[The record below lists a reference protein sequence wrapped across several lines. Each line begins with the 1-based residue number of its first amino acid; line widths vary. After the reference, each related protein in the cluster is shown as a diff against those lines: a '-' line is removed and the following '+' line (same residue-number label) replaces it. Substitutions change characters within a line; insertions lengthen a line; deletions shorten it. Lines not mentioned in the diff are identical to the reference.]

1 MKSDN
6 FAKSFL
12 TIVRI
17 AIVLLMFAN
26 VEPAIAG
33 SVDLA
38 WDPHPDSRVVGYNV
52 YRWEPNTWS
61 AIGSISLETSFRDWN
76 AIEGAT
82 YYYAVTAVDYT
93 GVESNFSNVIQAT
106 VAFYPPPSFENLF
119 PVEPPI
125 DPPPTFNEG
134 DVLPI
139 PPPYN
144 NPPGLVAGNDQTVLL
159 SESAIVWAV
168 VNDDGLPSGQLTYLW
183 SVVEGYGVSINAPY
197 SDATHVFFSHAGPHL
212 LRVTVS
218 DGEFW
223 VSDDVYVEVREEVAE
238 FLTVASEA
246 ASVSSLGLSLI
257 RYEYNTSP
265 VSDAV
270 FQSVPPVNNGQI
282 YALVQ
287 ESQNTGISI
296 HNPNSETVVIDFR
309 ISDATGS
316 PLHTGQLSLP
326 PGDQI
331 TSFLNESPLSP
342 GSAID
347 MSKVRSFSFSASA
360 PVAAAAVR
368 TMTNERGDL
377 LMTALPIAGLNPAG
391 NPLTLPFYANGGG
404 WQSEIQLVNPTD
416 SNVYGTVQVFPKS
429 EGADSDFVYQIP
441 PRSALAVKTDGLG
454 SEPRTGWVQVTPMDE
469 TPSPAG
475 SLMLLQRT
483 NGVTTSIGTVYSTA
497 PASPYH
503 LYAETSGGHGEPG
516 TVQTTISVANP
527 ASTAAGVN
535 FELLTMDWQ
544 PTGLRGAMT
553 IAAHDRALFNLDQT
567 PGMAAIN
574 GPFTGIIRITGDPV
588 SAAGFLSRYNER
600 GEFVLTALP
609 AVSNSM
615 GPSASEPRY
624 LFRAEGGGFSTKLTD
639 VDSLEVTGGR

>member
-6 FAKSFL
+6 FAKLFL
-12 TIVRI
+12 AIAQI

-52 YRWEPNTWS
+52 YRWENTWS
-61 AIGSISLETSFRDWN
+61 AIGSLGLATSFRDWN

-93 GVESNFSNVIQAT
+93 GVESSFSNVIQAN
-106 VAFYPPPSFENLF
+106 VAYPPPSFENLL
-119 PVEPPI
+119 PVPLPI
-125 DPPPTFNEG
+125 DPQPTFNEG
-134 DVLPI
+134 AVLPI
-139 PPPYN
+139 PPAFN
-144 NPPGLVAGNDQTVLL
+144 NPPSLVAGNDQTVLL
-159 SESAIVWAV
+159 SESAIVWSIV
-168 VNDDGLPSGQLTYLW
+168 SDDGFPNGQLTYQW
-183 SVVEGYGVSINAPY
+183 SVVEGNGVSISFPY
-197 SDATHVFFSHAGPHL
+197 SDATHVFFRYAGPHV

-246 ASVSSLGLSLI
+246 ASVSSLGLALI
-257 RYEYNTSP
+257 EYEYNSSP

-270 FQSVPPVNNGQI
+270 FQSVPPVKNGQI

-287 ESQNTGISI
+287 ASQNTGISI
-296 HNPNSETVVIDFR
+296 HNPNPEAAVIDFH
-309 ISDATGS
+309 IADATGS
-316 PLHTGQLSLP
+316 PLHAGQLSLP

-331 TSFLNESPLSP
+331 TNFLNESPFSP

-347 MSKVRSFSFSASA
+347 LRSVRSFSFSASA

-377 LMTALPIAGLNPAG
+377 LMTALPIADLNQAG
-391 NPLTLPFYANGGG
+391 DPQTVPFYADGGG

-429 EGADSDFVYQIP
+429 EGANSDFVYQIP

-454 SEPRTGWVQVTPMDE
+454 SEARTGWMQVTPMDG
-469 TPSPAG
+469 TPGPAG
-475 SLMLLQRT
+475 SLMLIQKT
-483 NGVTTSIGTVYSTA
+483 NGVTTSIGTVYSTPPA
-497 PASPYH
+497 PSYH

-516 TVQTTISVANP
+516 TVRTTISVANP
-527 ASTAAGVN
+527 ASTAAWVN

-544 PTGLRGAMT
+544 STGLSGAMT

-567 PGMAAIN
+567 PGMPVLN

-609 AVSNSM
+609 AISNSI
-615 GPSASEPRY
+615 GPSAYEPRY
-624 LFRAEGGGFSTKLTD
+624 LFSAVGGGFSTELKD
-639 VDSLEVTGGR
+639 VDSLDVPGRR